1 MSIKSKLIRALGGYN
16 SILDFKILSEP
27 VCATTK
33 SYYIDEDTIAY
44 DKVQIARKI
53 GEQLLDG
60 GMIHF
65 DIEPKEG
72 KMGETLYTISGE
84 VKIYDEQKV

>member
-16 SILDFKILSEP
+16 SISDFKSEP
-27 VCATTK
+27 ICATTK

-53 GEQLLDG
+53 GEQLLDC

-65 DIEPKEG
+65 DVEPKDGEI
-72 KMGETLYTISGE
+72 GETLYTISGE
-84 VKIYDEQKV
+84 VRVYDEQKV

>member
-16 SILDFKILSEP
+16 SISDFKILSEP

-53 GEQLLDG
+53 GEQLLDLDL
-60 GMIHF
+60 IHF
-65 DIEPKEG
+65 NVDS
-72 KMGETLYTISGE
+72 KMGTMGEFYTISGE
-84 VKIYDEQKV
+84 VRIYDGQKV

>member
-16 SILDFKILSEP
+16 SISDFKSEQ

-53 GEQLLDG
+53 GEQLLDC

-65 DIEPKEG
+65 DVEPKEG

-84 VKIYDEQKV
+84 VRIYDGQKV